1 MKYEQKAELQDSN
14 KARMYEAKKIKV
26 LKLNKPKKQYVET
39 YQELNI
45 LATIN
50 GYVDLWHEHYP
61 FKKWLTHKYFKEVDI
76 NDSENNELDIDQ
88 DNSECPDYDD
98 FPDMDFCDE
107 EIIQE
112 WIDETHQPFK
122 LMSMPDQRG
131 FYFYE

>member
-1 MKYEQKAELQDSN
+1 MRYEQKAELQDSN
-14 KARMYEAKKIKV
+14 KARMYKAKKTKV

-61 FKKWLTHKYFKEVDI
+61 FKKWVTHKYFPEVDM
-76 NDSENNELDIDQ
+76 DHDE
-88 DNSECPDYDD
+88 

>member
-1 MKYEQKAELQDSN
+1 MRYKQRAELQDSN
-14 KARMYEAKKIKV
+14 KARMYEDKKTKV
-26 LKLNKPKKQYVET
+26 LKLDKPKKQYVET

-50 GYVDLWHEHYP
+50 GYVDLWYEHYP
-61 FKKWLTHKYFKEVDI
+61 FQKWVVDKYFEEVDI

-88 DNSECPDYDD
+88 DNSECPD
-98 FPDMDFCDE
+98 MDFCDE

-112 WIDETHQPFK
+112 WIDETKQPFK
-122 LMSMPDQRG
+122 LMSIPDQRG

>member
-1 MKYEQKAELQDSN
+1 MRYEQKAELQDSN
-14 KARMYEAKKIKV
+14 KARMYEAKKTKV
-26 LKLNKPKKQYVET
+26 LKLNKPKKEWVET

-50 GYVDLWHEHYP
+50 GHIDLWNEHYP
-61 FKKWLTHKYFKEVDI
+61 FKKWLTHKYFPEVDM
-76 NDSENNELDIDQ
+76 DHDE
-88 DNSECPDYDD
+88 

-112 WIDETHQPFK
+112 WINETHQQFK